1 MNRQTNKTLIGGFVV
16 GAIALMVAGVMIF
29 GSGKFLAERP
39 RFVMYFEGSVN
50 GLNIGAPVVFRG
62 VKIGSVTDIVML
74 FDPADMSVKIP
85 VFIETDPRT
94 ITRVG
99 EVTRQEPEKVVSA
112 LIERG
117 MRAQLQMQNLVTGQ
131 LMIALDINPDKPA
144 RLVGV
149 DTEYMEIPTIPS
161 SMEELSKTIEKLP
174 LDELAQKLTSA
185 IAGIERAVNAPEVG
199 ESLRTVNQTL
209 KDIQT
214 LVRDIDSRIEPL
226 ASTMEET
233 VKDYGKLA
241 RDVDAQVEPLMS
253 GITETVKD
261 TRKLVQ
267 NLDSR
272 IAPLQSSIQSTA
284 KAAAAAIAQANKT
297 IGTLEGVAGEDSTL
311 VYQITKTLE
320 ELSSAARSI
329 RVWADYLER
338 HPEALIRG
346 KGGGRR

>member
-1 MNRQTNKTLIGGFVV
+1 MSRQTNKTLIGGFVV
-16 GAIALMVAGVMIF
+16 GAIALMVAGVLIF

-99 EVTRQEPEKVVSA
+99 EVARQEPEKVVSA